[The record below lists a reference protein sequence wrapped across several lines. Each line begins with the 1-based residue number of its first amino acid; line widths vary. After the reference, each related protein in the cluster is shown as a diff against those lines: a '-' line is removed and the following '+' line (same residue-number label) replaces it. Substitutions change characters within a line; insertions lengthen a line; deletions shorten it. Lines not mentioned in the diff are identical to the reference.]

1 MRIGI
6 RIFLGYFLV
15 VGLTGWFL
23 LDTARNAL
31 KPVLRQAMED
41 NLVDSANLL
50 AESVHDEVKAG
61 AIGNGAFAAD
71 MERFR
76 ARHLNAVIWGVHKDS
91 PDYRIYITDARG
103 VVLYD
108 SDGLAVGQDYSR
120 WNDVYLTLRGQ
131 YGARSSPD
139 DGTGGSVLHVAAPVV
154 DAGKVIGVV
163 TVAKPAASV
172 EPFFVL
178 AYRGLARAGIAA
190 LVASLVAGV
199 VLSWWFTRSLQ
210 RLVQYAAAVGRGERG
225 VVLPKLGG
233 GEVGTLGHAMESM
246 RTELEGKRYV
256 EEYVHALTHELK
268 SPLAAIQ
275 GAAELIEPGM
285 AADDQARFLTNIRNE
300 STRLTTIIDRLLTLA
315 QLEGR
320 RSLGDTSRIDM
331 VELVREALASKAYG
345 AAVRSIQF
353 TVSAGSNLA
362 VDGDRFLLMQALSN
376 LLDNA
381 IAFAPDHSTIDID
394 LRQSSGR
401 ITITVRD
408 HGPGIP
414 DYALER
420 VFERFYS
427 LPRPNNGRKS
437 TGLGL
442 PFVREVANLHLG
454 LIELNNAEGGGAIA
468 TLILVAADFI

>member
-1 MRIGI
+1 MRIGV

-50 AESVHDEVKAG
+50 AEAVHDEVKAG

-76 ARHLNAVIWGVHKDS
+76 ARHLNANIWGVHKDKA
-91 PDYRIYITDARG
+91 DYRVYITDARG
-103 VVLYD
+103 LVLYD

-120 WNDVYLTLRGQ
+120 WNDVYLTLHGQ
-131 YGARSSPD
+131 YGARASPD
-139 DGTGGSVLHVAAPVV
+139 AETGGPVLHVAAPVV
-154 DAGKVIGVV
+154 DAGKIVGVV

-172 EPFFVL
+172 EPFFLL
-178 AYRGLARAGIAA
+178 AYRGLARAGIVA

-233 GEVGTLGHAMESM
+233 GEVGTLGRAMESM

-268 SPLAAIQ
+268 SPLAAIR

-285 AADDQARFLTNIRNE
+285 AAADQARFLGNIQSE
-300 STRLTTIIDRLLTLA
+300 SARLTAIIDRLLTLA

-320 RSLGDTSRIDM
+320 RSLGDTSRIM
-331 VELVREALASKAYG
+331 VDELVQEAIGSKLAQGLRFEQQIG
-345 AAVRSIQF
+345 ADL
-353 TVSAGSNLA
+353 TVE
-362 VDGDRFLLMQALSN
+362 GDRFLLLQALSN

-381 IAFAPDHSTIDID
+381 VAFSPEGGVIEVSARGDKAQIV
-394 LRQSSGR
+394 L
-401 ITITVRD
+401 TVRD
-408 HGPGIP
+408 HGPGVP
-414 DYALER
+414 DYALGR

-427 LPRPNNGRKS
+427 LPRPSSGRKS

-442 PFVREVANLHLG
+442 PFVREVATLHGGSIALA
-454 LIELNNAEGGGAIA
+454 NADTGGAIA
-468 TLILVAADFI
+468 TLTLPATDFT